1 MVSNPVTLL
10 VPLTL
15 PVLKQGGH
23 VSDPAPA
30 ALAIQVFWVVL
41 EKASSQLFDFGQV
54 MEPLWISFLSS
65 VG

>member
-1 MVSNPVTLL
+1 MISNPMTLL

-23 VSDPAPA
+23 VSDHAPA
-30 ALAIQVFWVVL
+30 ALAIQVFWIVL

-54 MEPLWISFLSS
+54 MEPL
-65 VG
+65 